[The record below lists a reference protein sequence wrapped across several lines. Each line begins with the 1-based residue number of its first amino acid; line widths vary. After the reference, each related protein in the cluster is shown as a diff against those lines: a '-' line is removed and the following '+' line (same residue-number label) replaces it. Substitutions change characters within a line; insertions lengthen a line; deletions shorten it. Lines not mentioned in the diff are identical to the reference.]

1 MRRCL
6 FFVCLSWCSV
16 AEVRVAA
23 EDVPARGYATLRID
37 NFQLPD
43 WRGQIRQ
50 LSDFHEHK
58 LVVVAFLGV
67 SCPLARLYGPRL
79 AELAGEFAGRG
90 VAFVAIDANH
100 NDGLSDLA
108 HFAREH
114 RLPFPFL
121 RDVGNEVADQ
131 FGAERSPEV
140 FVLDEQRIV
149 RYRGRIDDQYAP
161 GIQHARPTRRD
172 LAIALEEL
180 LAGKLVRQ
188 PHCPASGCRISR
200 RHKPNT
206 EGTVTYCR
214 DIAPILQ
221 KHCQTCHRPGEI
233 APFSLL
239 SYKDAAGW
247 AETIREVVADR
258 RMPPW
263 HANPQYGKFANDP
276 SLSTAEK
283 KLLFAWIDNGCPH
296 GNSADLPPPIH
307 FPQGW
312 TISPVDRVVS
322 MPEPFAVP
330 AEGTI
335 EYQYFVVD
343 PSFQEDRWIQAAE
356 VRPGNRAV
364 VHHCNVFLQPPG
376 SSDIQE
382 QGELGSFCL
391 IAAASGT
398 PPLVL
403 PEGMAKRVPAGWR
416 FVFVM
421 HYTAIGS
428 VQTDRTCVGLKFAD
442 PRTVKK
448 EVATRLMYDLDLRI
462 PPGAPAHRVAQTW
475 QMNREVLLLA
485 FFPHMHLRGQSFRY
499 EAFYPDGASEIL
511 LEVPRYDFNWQNR
524 YELAEPIRLPAGAR
538 LRCTAVYDNSTDN
551 PANPDPTAEVRAGQQ
566 TWDEMFNGYFDVA
579 LADEDLTRPVP
590 ALVRIGWAV
599 RNLGQPGIAFMLV
612 GLGGIYLA
620 RRRLA
625 SPWGPKSR

>member
-1 MRRCL
+1 MRRSL
-6 FFVCLSWCSV
+6 FLVCVSFCSV
-16 AEVRVAA
+16 AEVGVAA
-23 EDVPARGYATLRID
+23 DVVPARERDTLRID
-37 NFQLPD
+37 NFQIPD
-43 WRGQIRQ
+43 WHGQIHQ
-50 LSDFHEHK
+50 LSDFRERK

-79 AELAGEFAGRG
+79 GELAREFEGRS
-90 VAFVAIDANH
+90 VAFVAIDANQ
-100 NDGLSDLA
+100 NDGLSDLE
-108 HFAREH
+108 HYAREH
-114 RLPFPFL
+114 HLPFPFL
-121 RDVGNEVADQ
+121 RDVGNKVADQ
-131 FGAERSPEV
+131 FGAERTPEV
-140 FVLDEQRIV
+140 FVLDEERNV
-149 RYRGRIDDQYAP
+149 RYGGRIDDQYTP
-161 GIQHARPTRRD
+161 GIQNARPTRRD

-180 LAGKLVRQ
+180 LAGKPVTQ
-188 PHCPASGCRISR
+188 PHCLASGCRISR
-200 RHKPNT
+200 LRKPSA
-206 EGTVTYCR
+206 EGSVSYCR

-247 AETIREVVADR
+247 AETIREVVAER

-296 GNSADLPPPIH
+296 GNPADLPPPIE

-312 TISPVDRVVS
+312 TISAVDQIVS
-322 MPEPFAVP
+322 MQEPFTVP

-335 EYQYFVVD
+335 EYQFFVVD
-343 PSFQEDRWIQAAE
+343 PGFKEDRWIQAAE

-376 SSDIQE
+376 SRDIQE
-382 QGELGSFCL
+382 QGELGSYCL

-416 FVFVM
+416 FVFVL

-462 PPGAPAHRVAQTW
+462 PPGAAAHQVAQTW
-475 QMNREVLLLA
+475 QMNRDVLLLA
-485 FFPHMHLRGQSFRY
+485 FFPHMHLRGKSFRY

-511 LEVPRYDFNWQNR
+511 LDVPRYDFNWQNR
-524 YELAEPIRLPAGAR
+524 YELVEPIRLPAGAR
-538 LRCTAVYDNSTDN
+538 LRCTAVYDNSADN
-551 PANPDPTAEVRAGQQ
+551 PANPDPSAEVRAGQQ
-566 TWDEMFNGYFDVA
+566 TWDEMFNGYFDVV

-590 ALVRIGWAV
+590 ALVRAWRAV
-599 RNLGQPGIAFMLV
+599 RFLGQPGIAVLLV
-612 GLGGIYLA
+612 GVGCIYFW
-620 RRRLA
+620 RRR
-625 SPWGPKSR
+625 SR